1 MRGIE
6 CVTPNCAHLHAEDDE
21 QLVQAA
27 MRHAEEVHSDM
38 PFPESAAREFV
49 QNAAYDDTQHAGDA
63 GGSISG

>member
-6 CVTPNCAHLHAEDDE
+6 CVAPNCAHLHAEDDE

-27 MRHAEEVHSDM
+27 MRHAKEVHSDM

-49 QNAAYDDTQHAGDA
+49 QKGAYDDTQHAGDA

>member
-1 MRGIE
+1 
-6 CVTPNCAHLHAEDDE
+6 LHAEDDE
-21 QLVQAA
+21 KLVQAA
-27 MRHAEEVHSDM
+27 MRHAEEVHPAM